1 MFALISKWL
10 TVWLAFMFAW
20 SWIWFLVI
28 NWGGHN
34 GLKAEPTN
42 LNWFCNIFMGGEDY
56 HKNHHDKP
64 GQLVYG
70 KYDTTGKYIVP
81 WLLAK

>member
-1 MFALISKWL
+1 
-10 TVWLAFMFAW
+10 
-20 SWIWFLVI
+20 
-28 NWGGHN
+28 
-34 GLKAEPTN
+34 
-42 LNWFCNIFMGGEDY
+42 MGGEDY
-56 HKNHHDKP
+56 HKNHHEKP

>member
-1 MFALISKWL
+1 MKKIVVIGCSNSTGEETRDWELDPDYYEK
-10 TVWLAFMFAW
+10 TNVVWLAFMFAW

-42 LNWFCNIFMGGEDY
+42 LNWFCNIFSF
-56 HKNHHDKP
+56 K
-64 GQLVYG
+64 
-70 KYDTTGKYIVP
+70 
-81 WLLAK
+81 